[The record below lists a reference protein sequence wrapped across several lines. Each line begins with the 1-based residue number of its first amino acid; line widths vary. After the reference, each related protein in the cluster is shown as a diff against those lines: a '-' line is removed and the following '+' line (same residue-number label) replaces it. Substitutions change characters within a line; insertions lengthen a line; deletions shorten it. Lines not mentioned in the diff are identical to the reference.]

1 MRFPER
7 SFVSSCPHW
16 LAAIVLSA
24 ALLLSACS
32 TQTGDGSDPSAAPA
46 SPDQPA
52 AEPVWTAVERPL
64 LPVTTDNA
72 DRILLLDKND
82 QSLVAY
88 DAAGEELWAH
98 DAPMIIHDHP
108 LVVSD
113 AHRVYVQSADGWSIT
128 ALDWATGDEV
138 WQQDALEGAGCVEPP
153 PMILTSNEVLNEGG
167 DLVGL
172 GLATYMENDCVDA
185 APGEMDEVAV
195 ALDPVNGDVIGKPL
209 ELSASRIEAG
219 TTITHDGAGLIV
231 FGSDGMSA
239 ELNRLDLTD
248 GTSTGVGLNHPLSEA
263 GVLPGDTAAIEDA
276 GDDNLVFDFA
286 EGPTTVLSI
295 DEWATG
301 NEPGTV
307 SVAAASD
314 DPVCYANS
322 EVTRTGGSYCVLAHD
337 AASDSVYEFALYDD
351 GAGTSG
357 DIVSVPAPDG
367 VNDRG
372 MSEGDAYS
380 VGRILIPSD
389 DSAGP
394 RFVVPGADAPLVAY
408 DAVTGDEEWQ
418 SDSAGDF
425 HGEGPHVLEGTGE
438 VAVTLTNDSG
448 GDVHTLIVDAAT
460 GEERE
465 RREGGA
471 ISLGDF
477 VVISAGDST
486 EIRGV
491 PQR

>member
-1 MRFPER
+1 MDCR
-7 SFVSSCPHW
+7 PHRRI
-16 LAAIVLSA
+16 ASALSL

-32 TQTGDGSDPSAAPA
+32 SGDGDETAPTTDPA
-46 SPDQPA
+46 SPDAPA
-52 AEPVWTAVERPL
+52 AEPVWTTVARPL

-82 QSLVAY
+82 QSLVAF
-88 DAAGEELWAH
+88 DATGEELWTY
-98 DAPMIIHDHP
+98 DAPMIIHDQP
-108 LVVSD
+108 VVVSD
-113 AHRVYVQSADGWSIT
+113 SHRVYVQSADGWTAS
-128 ALDWATGDEV
+128 ALDWATGDVV
-138 WQQDALEGAGCVEPP
+138 WQRDAPEGAGCVEPS
-153 PMILTSNEVLNEGG
+153 PMALTSNEVLDDEGS
-167 DLVGL
+167 LVGL

-195 ALDPVNGDVIGKPL
+195 ALDPVTGNAIGKPL

-231 FGSDGMSA
+231 IDSDEMSA

-248 GTSTGVGLNHPLSEA
+248 GASAGAGLNHPLSEA
-263 GVLPGDTAAIEDA
+263 GVPPGDTAAIEDA
-276 GDDNLVFDFA
+276 GDDSFVFDFA
-286 EGPTTVLSI
+286 DGPTTVLSI

-314 DPVCYANS
+314 DPVCYTNS

-337 AASDSVYEFALYDD
+337 AAGDSVYEFALYDD

-357 DIVSVPAPDG
+357 DIISVPAPAG
-367 VNDRG
+367 INDRG

-389 DSAGP
+389 DSGGP
-394 RFVVPGADAPLVAY
+394 RFVVPGTDAPLVAY

-418 SDSAGDF
+418 SDSAGEF
-425 HGEGPHVLEGTGE
+425 SGEGPHVLEGTGE

-465 RREGGA
+465 RHEGGA
-471 ISLGDF
+471 MSPGDF
-477 VVISAGDST
+477 VVINAGDST

-491 PQR
+491 PQS